1 MYIVNDIC
9 YADTKEEDIRVVD
22 AKALKGQMLLATFAS
37 GEKKLFDVS
46 KLTGTAFEPL
56 KDEKIFSDISI
67 FHGVITWNGGDIDI
81 APETVYYDGYEYNE
95 MR

>member
-22 AKALKGQMLLATFAS
+22 AKALKGQMLLVTFAS

-67 FHGVITWNGGDIDI
+67 FHGVITWNAGDIDI